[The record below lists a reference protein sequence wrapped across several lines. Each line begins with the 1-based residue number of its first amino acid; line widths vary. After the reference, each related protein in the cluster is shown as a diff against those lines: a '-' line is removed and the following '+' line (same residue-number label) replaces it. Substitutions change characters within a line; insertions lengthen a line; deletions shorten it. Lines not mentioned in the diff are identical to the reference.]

1 MELEQKLVDHCKEEG
16 VETTASS
23 SCLMKQRVVSARLIS
38 SIVKSDGL
46 EEWEWERSVVEE
58 TAAEMEDAIL
68 GRLMEEL
75 SDDLF

>member
-1 MELEQKLVDHCKEEG
+1 M
-16 VETTASS
+16 ETTASS
-23 SCLMKQRVVSARLIS
+23 SCLMKQRVVSARSIS